1 MPKVFYTERDIID
14 LFQHGEHK
22 LVVGDNVVLTELA
35 YEKAKQLGVELLQ
48 FTDIPPAAP
57 MRPYISKSP
66 SSFAVNNVG
75 TTPHNTRLEE
85 IKVRVREAVKIR
97 LGNSIDPALLDEII
111 ERIAADI
118 GLK

>member
-14 LFQHGEHK
+14 LFQRGEHC

-48 FTDIPPAAP
+48 PTDTPPAAP
-57 MRPYISKSP
+57 IRPYISKSP
-66 SSFAVNNVG
+66 SSYISNNVE
-75 TTPHNTRLEE
+75 TVPQNSQLDE
-85 IKVRVREAVKIR
+85 IKTRVREAVKNR
-97 LGNSIDPALLDEII
+97 LGNSIEMSKLDEII
-111 ERIAADI
+111 DRIAVDI